1 MKDYYFTITIK
12 EDDELSKTLVYTSAL
27 EAFNT
32 YNRFTD
38 YGLAKWSR
46 TIVLREPNG
55 TIHTKLFNT
64 SIQLTP
70 KAISLVK

>member
-1 MKDYYFTITIK
+1 MENYYFTITIK
-12 EDDELSKTLVYTSAL
+12 EDDAPSFTLSYTSAL
-27 EAFNT
+27 EAVNA

-38 YGLAKWSR
+38 YGMAKWTRS
-46 TIVLREPNG
+46 IVLREPNG

-64 SIQLTP
+64 AIRLTN